1 MDGIACIRHLRM
13 DLSKDLACFARI
25 LRGQAPRRLG
35 AFNISLVSDLP
46 RFIVTPDKR

>member
-1 MDGIACIRHLRM
+1 M

>member
-1 MDGIACIRHLRM
+1 MYKTSTYGPEQGPG
-13 DLSKDLACFARI
+13 CFSGL

-46 RFIVTPDKR
+46 QFIVTPDKR